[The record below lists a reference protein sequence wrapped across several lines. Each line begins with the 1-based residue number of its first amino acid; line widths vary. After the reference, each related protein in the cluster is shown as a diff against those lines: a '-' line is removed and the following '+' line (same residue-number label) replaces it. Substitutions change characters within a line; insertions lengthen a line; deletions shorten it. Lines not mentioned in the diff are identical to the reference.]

1 MRGVV
6 SGVEA
11 DEVLE
16 GRREIEGG
24 GGGGGGNEVV
34 VTSVSVCRKERQEE
48 KLKVVMSTNDRNKH

>member
-34 VTSVSVCRKERQEE
+34 VTSVSVCHKKRQGKRF
-48 KLKVVMSTNDRNKH
+48 KL